1 MVIVSLRGK
10 LGHVHIPKGGVV
22 WRKVD
27 LGNMERVA
35 EVYIVD
41 REAVGHRLSNFEILV
56 LFFCRHFLFEI
67 IAQTHPPKND
77 S

>member
-10 LGHVHIPKGGVV
+10 LGHAHIPKGGVA

-27 LGNMERVA
+27 LENMERVA

-41 REAVGHRLSNFEILV
+41 REAVDCQILR
-56 LFFCRHFLFEI
+56 F
-67 IAQTHPPKND
+67 
-77 S
+77 